1 MILEGCPVARRNR
14 YRKLE
19 SLMAKVLGGDTVVF
33 CLYMIF
39 AGRGM
44 VTLKA
49 AAAVITILVSVG
61 CIGWLVLTREF
72 FRRRSLWMVTA
83 SVGILLCVV
92 LSLLLKYPSPSVV
105 QTAVAISPLT

>member
-1 MILEGCPVARRNR
+1 MARRNR
-14 YRKLE
+14 YRELE
-19 SLMAKVLGGDTVVF
+19 SLMAKVLVGDTVVF

-44 VTLKA
+44 VALKA
-49 AAAVITILVSVG
+49 TTAVITILVSVG

-92 LSLLLKYPSPSVV
+92 LSLLLKYPCPSVA
-105 QTAVAISPLT
+105 QTVAALPPVT

>member
-1 MILEGCPVARRNR
+1 MARRNR
-14 YRKLE
+14 YRELE
-19 SLMAKVLGGDTVVF
+19 SLMAKVLVGDTVVF

-44 VTLKA
+44 VALKA
-49 AAAVITILVSVG
+49 TTAVITILVSVG

-83 SVGILLCVV
+83 SVGILLCMV
-92 LSLLLKYPSPSVV
+92 LSLLLKYPCPSVA
-105 QTAVAISPLT
+105 QTVAALPPVT

>member
-1 MILEGCPVARRNR
+1 MARRNR
-14 YRKLE
+14 YRELE
-19 SLMAKVLGGDTVVF
+19 SLMAKVLIGDAVVF

-44 VTLKA
+44 VALKA
-49 AAAVITILVSVG
+49 TSAVITILVSIG
-61 CIGWLVLTREF
+61 CIGWLFLTKEF

-92 LSLLLKYPSPSVV
+92 LSLLLKYPCPPVAQV
-105 QTAVAISPLT
+105 TAAIAPLT

>member
-1 MILEGCPVARRNR
+1 MARRNR
-14 YRKLE
+14 YRELE
-19 SLMAKVLGGDTVVF
+19 SLMAKVLVGDTVVF

-44 VTLKA
+44 VALKA
-49 AAAVITILVSVG
+49 TTAVITILVSVG

>member
-1 MILEGCPVARRNR
+1 MARRNR
-14 YRKLE
+14 YRELE
-19 SLMAKVLGGDTVVF
+19 SLMAKVLIGDAVVF

-44 VTLKA
+44 VALKA
-49 AAAVITILVSVG
+49 TTAVITILVSLG
-61 CIGWLVLTREF
+61 CVGWLFLTREF

-92 LSLLLKYPSPSVV
+92 LSLLLKYPCPPVV
-105 QTAVAISPLT
+105 QIPAVIPPIS